1 MLCVIKCYGPVFDD
15 SFGQSV
21 MCYKVF
27 HIRYLLLS
35 NLIGFKIKVKVNLK
49 IIKLNILLTN
59 KNNYLIIFGD
69 PGKKVHF
76 DFRI

>member
-1 MLCVIKCYGPVFDD
+1 MK
-15 SFGQSV
+15 
-21 MCYKVF
+21 
-27 HIRYLLLS
+27 
-35 NLIGFKIKVKVNLK
+35 FKDN
-49 IIKLNILLTN
+49 LLTN